1 MENFMLKQT
10 AVCLLLLAGV
20 LGAGCS
26 SAPKKA
32 ATYAQV
38 IQANQ
43 DCQTDADCVAVNRSC
58 CRCDGKIAV
67 NRRVAGTLRAKWLS
81 ECPTAVCT
89 QEMCY
94 TDLSVSC
101 QANRCV
107 GTAVK

>member
-1 MENFMLKQT
+1 MLKQPM
-10 AVCLLLLAGV
+10 VCLLVLAGI

-32 ATYAQV
+32 STYAQV

-43 DCQTDADCVAVNRSC
+43 DCQTDTDCVAVNRSC
-58 CRCDGKIAV
+58 CRCDGKVAV
-67 NRRVAGTLRAKWLS
+67 NRRAVGALRVKWLG

-94 TDLSVSC
+94 TELPVSC
-101 QANRCV
+101 QNNRCV
-107 GTAVK
+107 GIMGQ